1 MSGHKSRS
9 PVTVALVAIAAG
21 VLLFGIS
28 IVAAQDGAPISEK
41 PIGRTATPAEIAAWN
56 IDIEPDGKGLPPGSG
71 TVAVGKQIYEAK
83 CVACHG
89 PTASENPGDTGIVP
103 NLAKE
108 WCCAT
113 TLYDY
118 IHRSM
123 PYFAAQSL
131 KPDEIYS
138 LVALLLY
145 WSKIVPENFVA
156 DANTV
161 PAVKMPAAPL
171 YSMNSWTSGVIPQ
184 PGNPWS
190 REAP

>member
-1 MSGHKSRS
+1 MFGLRSQSRRLPARVS
-9 PVTVALVAIAAG
+9 LVAG
-21 VLLFGIS
+21 VLCFGLNM
-28 IVAAQDGAPISEK
+28 ATAQDASAIKEK
-41 PIGRTATPAEIAAWN
+41 PIGRAATPAEIAAWN
-56 IDIEPDGKGLPPGSG
+56 IDIEPNGAGLPPGSG
-71 TVAVGKQIYEAK
+71 TVALGKQIYDEK
-83 CVACHG
+83 CITCHG

-118 IHRSM
+118 IHRAM

-156 DANTV
+156 DAKTI
-161 PAVKMPAAPL
+161 PAVKMPAAPH
-171 YSMNSWTSGVIPQ
+171 YSMNPWTSGVIPQ